1 MHDAY
6 GLELLMHNIHGLWV
20 DHARPNLWLNQ
31 WILGFV
37 LYLEPCERGFT
48 GRSSM
53 RTLTNYWAVGDE

>member
-6 GLELLMHNIHGLWV
+6 GLELLMQNIHGLWV

-37 LYLEPCERGFT
+37 IYLDPCVKEA
-48 GRSSM
+48 SQEE
-53 RTLTNYWAVGDE
+53 AQ